1 MVILMIF
8 LQITNQIIENLKS
21 IFLQIL
27 HLFIHRT
34 SILLQVH
41 TLTKNMKVENVITVG
56 LYI

>member
-34 SILLQVH
+34 SILLQAH
-41 TLTKNMKVENVITVG
+41 I
-56 LYI
+56 